1 MTRTQNQRGAR
12 GFSTAQQGQ
21 YRPLVDR
28 AWAAICREGGT
39 GFAAG
44 DKAAREAWYRAE
56 LAIASGGHTS
66 TTAISRHRGFEQCCA
81 HFEAIA
87 GDSFQWQLRAENGD
101 ETRIRHALEKRH
113 PGWLVRHFGGNRSL
127 RDYLLGIARQATGR
141 PDLAALWRLTDAQI
155 VTVTRAILIEA
166 ARG

>member
-1 MTRTQNQRGAR
+1 MKTTRPSLPRAS

-28 AWAAICREGGT
+28 AWAAICREGGA

-44 DKAAREAWYRAE
+44 DKAARKAWYRAE
-56 LAIASGGHTS
+56 LAIATGKTS
-66 TTAISRHRGFEQCCA
+66 TSDLNPGRDFEQCCA

-87 GDSFQWQLRAENGD
+87 GDSFQWQLRVENGD
-101 ETRIRHALEKRH
+101 ETRIRHAVEKRH

-141 PDLAALWRLTDAQI
+141 PDLAALRQLTDAQI
-155 VTVTRAILIEA
+155 ATVTRAILIEA